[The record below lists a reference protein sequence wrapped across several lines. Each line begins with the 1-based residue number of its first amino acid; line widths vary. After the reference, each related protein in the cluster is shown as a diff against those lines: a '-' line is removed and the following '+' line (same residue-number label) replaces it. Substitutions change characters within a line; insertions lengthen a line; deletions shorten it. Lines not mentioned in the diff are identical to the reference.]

1 MALPT
6 YPQLEAVVLSNCFYY
21 DEQATEVLAHLKTE
35 DFTDPVHIIVFKH
48 IEERARDGLKIDYTN
63 ALVSLSKVL
72 NKEQIE
78 GFLRLRTACD
88 KNAPL
93 GDYVYKIKQ
102 ASELKRLYFLTLQ
115 AWTDIDKGLVTP
127 EQVRERLLQCVD
139 SLTGGNTGG
148 RYIED
153 VIQDFEGKNLLDVVR
168 ERMEKFQAGEPLYSG
183 VRSGYPL
190 LDKSIG
196 SFRNGTLTYIGAR
209 TNTGKTTFIMNIMS
223 QILFQTKHR
232 MCFFSAE
239 MPDESILEKFLCM
252 DAGIRYD
259 KYSEG
264 RLSVHEFWSIEQKI
278 KSLSG
283 HENARRFIINDG
295 PLSTSSLASKMRRYV
310 KMDGIEIFFID
321 YLTLIKSMGK
331 HNNGH
336 EKVNE
341 VSKELQRLAK
351 ELKVPI
357 VCLAQLNRGAAA
369 KPPTLSDFR
378 ESGSIEEDCDVAI
391 MLYQPSLYDP
401 NADKNLHLTVAK
413 NRLMGTLCKIEYARD
428 DSAPGR
434 WIELESIESV
444 TSAII
449 NTPPEDKFS
458 QNYGYAP

>member
-1 MALPT
+1 MPLPK
-6 YPQLEAVVLSNCFYY
+6 YPELEAIVLSNCFYY
-21 DEQATEVLAHLKTE
+21 DSNATEVLAGLKTE
-35 DFTDPVHIIVFKH
+35 DFSEPVHAIVFKH
-48 IEERARDGLKIDYTN
+48 IEERARMGLKIDYTN
-63 ALVSLSKVL
+63 ALVSFSSSL

-78 GFLRLRTACD
+78 AFLKLRTACD
-88 KNAPL
+88 RNAPVS
-93 GDYVYKIKQ
+93 DYISKIKE
-102 ASELKRLYFLTLQ
+102 ASELKRLYFLTWQ
-115 AWTDIDKGLVTP
+115 AYSDIDKGLVTP
-127 EQVRERLLQCVD
+127 EQVRDRLLQCVD

-153 VIQDFEGKNLLDVVR
+153 VIEDFEGRNLLDVVR
-168 ERMEKFQAGEPLYSG
+168 ERMEKFQNGEPLYSG

-223 QILFQTKHR
+223 QILFKSKHR

-252 DAGIRYD
+252 DAAISYQ

-264 RLSVHEFWSIEQKI
+264 RLTVHEFWSIEQRI
-278 KSLSG
+278 KAISG
-283 HENARRFIINDG
+283 PENSRRFIINDG
-295 PLSTSSLASKMRRYV
+295 PLTTSSLSSKMRRYV
-310 KMDGIEIFFID
+310 KIDGIEIFFID

-341 VSKELQRLAK
+341 ISKELQRLAK

-401 NADKNLHLTVAK
+401 NVDKNLHLTVAK

-428 DSAPGR
+428 DSAPGK
-434 WIELESIESV
+434 WIELDSLESV

-449 NTPPEDKFS
+449 NSPPEDKFS
-458 QNYGYAP
+458 QNYGYSP